1 MRNGKKIGVFGIV
14 HPDVC
19 AKFDIVSPTSVLE
32 LELEPLMTSVRIK
45 NDSHSIKVIRFCYD
59 GI

>member
-32 LELEPLMTSVRIK
+32 LELEPLMASV
-45 NDSHSIKVIRFCYD
+45 
-59 GI
+59 